1 MDVVEGGALDV
12 CCHRQIRGHALGHG
26 GGRIFFLG
34 DLVDHVRWSRVG
46 RVGVLGFWKV
56 VVSLV

>member
-1 MDVVEGGALDV
+1 MDVVEGGALDG
-12 CCHRQIRGHALGHG
+12 CCHRQIRGDALGHG

-34 DLVDHVRWSRVG
+34 HLVDHVRWGSAG